1 MLILLTIVVFIN
13 VLFAMAQ
20 LVQLSSINQHIMA
33 SFNIEYKEEVEAART
48 VLEMLKNTQPEVGSE
63 E

>member
-48 VLEMLKNTQPEVGSE
+48 VLEMLKNTQPEVVSE